1 MMRKQKVKI
10 LKFKKSGQK
19 FFALK
24 MSFSIN
30 FPHDQSQP
38 FYTQAMAVDAGG
50 SHGSVIKPWNLAF
63 TAFLS

>member
-1 MMRKQKVKI
+1 MRKKNFKI

-19 FFALK
+19 SFYALK

-38 FYTQAMAVDAGG
+38 FYTQALAVDAGG